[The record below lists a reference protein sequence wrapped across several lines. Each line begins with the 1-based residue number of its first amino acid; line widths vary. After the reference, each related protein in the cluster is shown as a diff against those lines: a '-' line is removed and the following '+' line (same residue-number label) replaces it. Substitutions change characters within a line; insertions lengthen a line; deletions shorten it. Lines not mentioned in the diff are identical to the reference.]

1 MKLKT
6 ALSIIRKERVINL
19 FYTPEGYQWI
29 SSGGV
34 AYPLYGLPEMDA
46 DSLAVL
52 LDISEKEKSKH
63 HFVVGVSPSDISFK
77 DYIDAERK
85 LPMEGLVSIGYG
97 GSILYP
103 ARTSEGLRFFDP
115 TYLRPITEEYE
126 IFERESQN
134 GIYLAVKTGFLL
146 AAIIM
151 PKNVLEEDLAHR
163 LENVLNSL
171 KDSIEKKEASEI
183 PGFNVDLNTGEIIE
197 E

>member
-19 FYTPEGYQWI
+19 FSTPEGAQWI

-34 AYPLYGLPEMDA
+34 AYPLYGLPEMDT

-52 LDISEKEKSKH
+52 LDIPEKEKSKY
-63 HFVVGVSPSDISFK
+63 HFVVGVSPSDISFE
-77 DYIDAERK
+77 DYIDSECK

-97 GSILYP
+97 GSTLYP
-103 ARTSEGLRFFDP
+103 ARTSEGLCFFDP
-115 TYLRPITEEYE
+115 AYLKPITENYE
-126 IFERESQN
+126 IFERKRQN

-151 PKNVLEEDLAHR
+151 PKEVAEEDLADR
-163 LENVLNSL
+163 LKSIWRGL
-171 KDSIEKKEASEI
+171 KESMAKKEAAGI
-183 PGFNVDLNTGEIIE
+183 PSFKVDLDTGEIIE
-197 E
+197 K